1 MRTVKWTKTNKKLI
15 LAVPN
20 GAKKPSAQNSRSVR
34 MRKLP
39 LQLSSEPQLA
49 SVRLFYSSNTLFTN
63 ITKPSKIAFNRREK
77 WLVLPTSCATQCP
90 TLKIK
95 TQNSVLLEQ

>member
-34 MRKLP
+34 MRKLC
-39 LQLSSEPQLA
+39 LHLSSEPQLA
-49 SVRLFYSSNTLFTN
+49 LVRLFYCSNTAFTN
-63 ITKPSKIAFNRREK
+63 ITKPSKITFNGREK
-77 WLVLPTSCATQCP
+77 WLVLPTSCATQIP

-95 TQNSVLLEQ
+95 AQKTVLSGH